1 MNTTADSMMCKK
13 LEMLPIE
20 CIVRGYIT
28 GSGWESY
35 KKNGTVCGIKP
46 SGRFKGIRKTA

>member
-1 MNTTADSMMCKK
+1 MEKSMMCKK

-35 KKNGTVCGIKP
+35 KETELFVE
-46 SGRFKGIRKTA
+46 SHFRKD